1 LYRFDGYVV
10 EKVVVEEV
18 GVQVKMRFDSRRR
31 PCCPRCAGGL
41 SVHRKGV
48 GLAADL
54 PLADRLVV
62 WVTFPVVQGKCGAC
76 DSFVTT
82 RPAEV
87 HPSRKA
93 TWRWMRCVSSWAAAC
108 PISAVAERFRI
119 SEATVRRYDQAVLE
133 HDLPEPCLDGIDALL
148 VDEKSVRKGHGYVT
162 VVINAR
168 TGELL
173 HMDEGKKKESLV
185 SFFDKLTM
193 EQKSSI
199 KAVCIDRNGAYR
211 SAIEE
216 QIPQAEIVHDR
227 FHLIM
232 NLNAA
237 VDEIR
242 RAEWR
247 KANKEDRRVIK
258 GNRFLIL
265 AGRENL
271 SGDGKR
277 RLDALVALNT
287 NLTNAYL
294 LKEDF
299 RSIYQAA
306 RTPKDAEMRL
316 RDWVAAAVASGLQRI
331 SLFARILLKSKD
343 CFTAYFKHRITS
355 GPIEAFNNQ
364 IARLIHRSCGVS
376 NLDYLFLKMRAQS
389 LQQN

>member
-1 LYRFDGYVV
+1 
-10 EKVVVEEV
+10 
-18 GVQVKMRFDSRRR
+18 M
-31 PCCPRCAGGL
+31 
-41 SVHRKGV
+41 
-48 GLAADL
+48 
-54 PLADRLVV
+54 
-62 WVTFPVVQGKCGAC
+62 
-76 DSFVTT
+76 
-82 RPAEV
+82 
-87 HPSRKA
+87 
-93 TWRWMRCVSSWAAAC
+93 
-108 PISAVAERFRI
+108 
-119 SEATVRRYDQAVLE
+119 RRYDQAVLE
-133 HDLPEPCLDGIDALL
+133 HDLPEPCFDGIDALL

-173 HMDEGKKKESLV
+173 HMDEGKKKDSLV
-185 SFFDKLTM
+185 SFFDKLTT

-216 QIPQAEIVHDR
+216 QIPQVEIVHDR

-271 SGDGKR
+271 SGDGRR
-277 RLDALVALNT
+277 RLDKLVALNSK
-287 NLTNAYL
+287 LTQAYV

-299 RSIYQAA
+299 RGIYQTA
-306 RTPKDAEMRL
+306 RTPKDAEIRL

-364 IARLIHRSCGVS
+364 IARLIHRSCGIT

>member
-1 LYRFDGYVV
+1 
-10 EKVVVEEV
+10 
-18 GVQVKMRFDSRRR
+18 
-31 PCCPRCAGGL
+31 
-41 SVHRKGV
+41 
-48 GLAADL
+48 
-54 PLADRLVV
+54 
-62 WVTFPVVQGKCGAC
+62 
-76 DSFVTT
+76 
-82 RPAEV
+82 
-87 HPSRKA
+87 
-93 TWRWMRCVSSWAAAC
+93 MRCVSSWAAAC